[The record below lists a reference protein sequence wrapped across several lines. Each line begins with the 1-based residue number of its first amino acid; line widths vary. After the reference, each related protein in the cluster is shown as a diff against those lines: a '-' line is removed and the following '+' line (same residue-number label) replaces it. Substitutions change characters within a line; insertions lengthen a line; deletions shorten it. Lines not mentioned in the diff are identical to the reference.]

1 METSATI
8 EWQEED
14 LYLMFV
20 AAAVATVV
28 LVLWESNK
36 RAKQAQ
42 VLEAPD
48 GPKGL
53 PGFGTK
59 PETRKTIEELRT
71 NDPHEEGL
79 RTVTR
84 EQLAK

>member
-1 METSATI
+1 METSSTI

-42 VLEAPD
+42 VLEVPD